1 MPREKIFIT
10 SKVWCTFHDNVEAC
24 LDKTLAS
31 LGTDYLDLYLIHWP
45 VRTVPN
51 GTSPLFPTK
60 PDGSRNIDWE
70 WDQAKTWEQMEAV
83 LAKGKVK
90 AIGVSNFSE
99 IMLEKLAKTWKVV
112 PAVNQVS
119 LVYSAD
125 LPCFGRR

>member
-1 MPREKIFIT
+1 ME
-10 SKVWCTFHDNVEAC
+10 EC

-45 VRTVPN
+45 VRTIPN

-70 WDQAKTWEQMEAV
+70 WDQKDTWSQMEAM

-99 IMLEKLAKTWKVV
+99 IMLEKLSKHWKTI
-112 PAVNQVS
+112 PAVNQAS
-119 LVYSAD
+119 PSA
-125 LPCFGRR
+125 PPAR